1 MSNRASQRMPYAAA
15 LLFLCMILAACGGG
29 RTKGDVVQAA
39 NVPSSFDVTLI
50 AEKDTTFDYDGAPL
64 TEEDLK
70 SALRYR
76 KDQNLPIATVLLKR
90 GEKQKV
96 KNDYIV
102 ALARVA
108 YQMNIRAFIQEQD
121 GGEISEVRAQAKEGD
136 EPAAKPKQPP
146 PPPKPPL
153 VH

>member
-1 MSNRASQRMPYAAA
+1 MSNRASKRMPYVAA
-15 LLFLCMILAACGGG
+15 LLFLTVLLAACGG
-29 RTKGDVVQAA
+29 RTKGDVIQAA

-50 AEKDTTFDYDGAPL
+50 AEKDTTFDFDGAPL

-96 KNDYIV
+96 KNEYIV

-108 YQMNIRAFIQEQD
+108 YQMNIRAFIQEQV
-121 GGEISEVRAQAKEGD
+121 GGEISEIRAQAKEGE
-136 EPAAKPKQPP
+136 EPAKPKQPP

-153 VH
+153 TH